1 MKKSVKLYTA
11 DKVKRIL
18 QQNKKIGVVCLRPK
32 ILENGD
38 FTYVGHTSG
47 RFFDAKLTANEVAF
61 LLGVSLWEVVMVDD
75 WLTEYAL
82 LTYEN

>member
-11 DKVKRIL
+11 DKVKRML

-38 FTYVGHTSG
+38 FTYVGYTSK
-47 RFFDAKLTANEVAF
+47 FFDAKLTANEVAF

-75 WLTEYAL
+75 LLTEYAL